1 MRSGC
6 SRLDRNPRGEL
17 AIQALLRT
25 DIAAAQACILEW
37 FVLRWQLE
45 VTSQEVRAH
54 LGLETQRQWS
64 GRAIALLRRHL
75 WIAAEGFSTP
85 PPKLDCE
92 KVPAALYARLLL
104 DSLAYAASVY
114 QVQIRARRASRSAL
128 PSGSSAS
135 AVSGIRTPQ
144 RPAIG
149 RLSGQ

>member
-6 SRLDRNPRGEL
+6 SRLDRNPRGEPD
-17 AIQALLRT
+17 IQALLRT

-54 LGLETQRQWS
+54 LGLETQRQLS

-85 PPKLDCE
+85 PPKLDGE
-92 KVPAALYARLLL
+92 KVPAALYARLL

-114 QVQIRARRASRSAL
+114 QVQIRGRWASRSAL